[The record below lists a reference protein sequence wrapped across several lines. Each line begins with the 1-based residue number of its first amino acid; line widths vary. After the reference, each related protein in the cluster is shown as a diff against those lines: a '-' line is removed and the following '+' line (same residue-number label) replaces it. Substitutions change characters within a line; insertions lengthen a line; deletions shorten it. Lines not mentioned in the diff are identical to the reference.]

1 MLKYSDGDHTMNQF
15 TSISKDVLQAEL
27 NRLQAELE
35 TLLTEAETKQTPIA
49 LEALA
54 PPLRRMHWAASF
66 LGAADWAD
74 LAAGGAEFV
83 TRIRDKDDPWSSEYT
98 DTLSGLMQCTR
109 DFNTPRQ
116 LMPLAPEPK
125 QPVPADKLLSFFRS
139 RRISIER
146 TSACRE
152 LSVEHDESFDYAV
165 KIPLFAKQQ
174 HRNERHLSLV
184 FLDLA
189 RQSLSLP
196 ELTALFEEN
205 RGSLDILLHGPL
217 TLPPKESRPEG
228 DELPYFL
235 LLDTLG
241 IAEEWLSA
249 NAVQGRVLNV
259 LKAPHSP
266 GPSKPEAAR
275 SAAEPAE
282 PSADQRASS
291 PAEPEAARSAAE
303 PAEPSPGRSAAAP
316 AAAGIP
322 DSAVNTPPAAPK
334 TGRQTRGRR
343 KTSRSD
349 DSRVR
354 FSVGFK
360 LILIVSTIII
370 VSMSSLSIVGLIF
383 FRREIRNRVEETNI
397 TLSRMVAR
405 QAENEILHLTDSAN
419 LLFQLGSAEGG
430 SQALVDDFFF
440 NSQSLIYVG
449 ILGTDYGFT
458 NRNWFRANRIF
469 DENAVV
475 RSILGARS
483 PDLERARDNQT
494 VIINVSPLIPNL
506 ETPLTALSIPFLLG
520 TSQEALVILADVGS
534 SLAES
539 VRLQEGYTT
548 TMIINSEGEVLA
560 HPDFS
565 RVFGG
570 ESLRDS
576 PVFAK
581 MYAQGTPT
589 GRILFTDESGDKP
602 ASAIGSFALIP
613 LGNLGVVSTV
623 LENDAFRVVNRVQI
637 LNLTLLGTILSLAV
651 LGVFLFSQSLSSPL
665 KKLTLA
671 TRQIKARNYNIA
683 IQPRTS
689 DELGQLTRN
698 FISMIPELE
707 KVDRLQERTSKFVNP
722 QVARMIAEDSLP
734 DHAETKDVTV
744 FFSDVR
750 GFTAM
755 SESMADP
762 QLVLNNLSEYFQAMV
777 PCVEQTLGTVDK
789 FIGDAIMAVWGSM
802 SDLEN
807 NAEAAVN
814 GALMMRSALMDF
826 NADRGT
832 LKSPIFR
839 IGCGL
844 NSGPITVGM
853 MGGGTAKEEWAHMG
867 DTVNLA
873 SRIEAL
879 NKTMGTDILI
889 SESTAN
895 RVKSLFDLVP
905 MNAMRVK
912 GKSKP
917 QRIYAVLGRMDDD
930 ERPRSLEEVRRMLGI
945 SGDFSGPAG
954 SGSHEAKFDIID
966 P

>member
-1 MLKYSDGDHTMNQF
+1 MNQF
-15 TSISKDVLQAEL
+15 TSINENMLRAEL

-35 TLLTEAETKQTPIA
+35 TLFTEAETKQTPSA
-49 LEALA
+49 PAALA

-83 TRIRDKDDPWSSEYT
+83 TRLRDKTDPLPSEYA
-98 DTLSGLMQCTR
+98 DILSSLVRCTR
-109 DFNTPRQ
+109 DFSAARSENPLTGRGVPR
-116 LMPLAPEPK
+116 APELKP
-125 QPVPADKLLSFFRS
+125 PVPADKLLSFFRS

-152 LSVEHDESFDYAV
+152 LSVEPDESFDYAV
-165 KIPLFAKQQ
+165 KIPLFARQQ
-174 HRNERHLSLV
+174 HRDERYLSLV
-184 FLDLA
+184 FLELG
-189 RQSLSLP
+189 RQTLSLP

-217 TLPPKESRPEG
+217 AVPPRESPRDG

-259 LKAPHSP
+259 LKAPDSP
-266 GPSKPEAAR
+266 GP
-275 SAAEPAE
+275 AEPPPGPSSAE
-282 PSADQRASS
+282 PSAD
-291 PAEPEAARSAAE
+291 PAEPEAAQRAADPAAPPPGRRAAAPPAAGVSDSAAE
-303 PAEPSPGRSAAAP
+303 AL
-316 AAAGIP
+316 
-322 DSAVNTPPAAPK
+322 PAAPK
-334 TGRQTRGRR
+334 TRRQPPGRR
-343 KTSRSD
+343 KNPRSD
-349 DSRVR
+349 DSRVK

-397 TLSRMVAR
+397 TLSKMVAR

-419 LLFQLGSAEGG
+419 LLFQVGSGEGG

-469 DENAVV
+469 DETAVV
-475 RSILGARS
+475 RSILGARG

-494 VIINVSPLIPNL
+494 VIVNVSPLIPNL
-506 ETPLTALSIPFLLG
+506 ETPLMALSIPFLLG

-548 TMIINSEGEVLA
+548 TMIINPEGEVLA

-671 TRQIKARNYNIA
+671 TRQIKARNYQIA

-707 KVDRLQERTSKFVNP
+707 KVDRLQERTSRFVNP

-777 PCVEQTLGTVDK
+777 PCVEETLGTVDK

-807 NAEAAVN
+807 NAQAAIN

-879 NKTMGTDILI
+879 NKPMGTDILI

-895 RVKSLFDLVP
+895 RVKGLFDLVP
-905 MNAMRVK
+905 MNVIRVK

-917 QRIYAVLGRMDDD
+917 QQLYAVLGRMDDD
-930 ERPRSLEEVRRMLGI
+930 ERPRSLEEMRSMLGI
-945 SGDFSGPAG
+945 SGDFSGPPG
-954 SGSHEAKFDIID
+954 SGSHEAKFEIID
-966 P
+966 S

>member
-1 MLKYSDGDHTMNQF
+1 MLNYSDGDHTMNQF
-15 TSISKDVLQAEL
+15 TSISEDVLRAEL

-35 TLLTEAETKQTPIA
+35 TLLTEAETKQTPSA

-83 TRIRDKDDPWSSEYT
+83 TRLRDKNDPWSSEYT
-98 DTLSGLMQCTR
+98 DTLSGLMRCTR
-109 DFNTPRQ
+109 DFNAARQ
-116 LMPLAPEPK
+116 LMPRAPEPRR
-125 QPVPADKLLSFFRS
+125 PVPADKLLSFFRS

-266 GPSKPEAAR
+266 GP
-275 SAAEPAE
+275 
-282 PSADQRASS
+282 
-291 PAEPEAARSAAE
+291 
-303 PAEPSPGRSAAAP
+303 AEPSPGRRAAAP

-322 DSAVNTPPAAPK
+322 DSTVNTPPAAPK
-334 TGRQTRGRR
+334 TGRQTRERR

-360 LILIVSTIII
+360 LILIVSAIII

-879 NKTMGTDILI
+879 NKPMGTDILI

-895 RVKSLFDLVP
+895 RVKGLFDLVS
-905 MNAMRVK
+905 MNAMKVK

-930 ERPRSLEEVRRMLGI
+930 ERPRSLEEMRRMLGI

-954 SGSHEAKFDIID
+954 SGSHEAKFEIID

>member
-35 TLLTEAETKQTPIA
+35 TLLTEAETKQTPSA

-83 TRIRDKDDPWSSEYT
+83 TRLRDKDDPWSSEYT

-109 DFNTPRQ
+109 DFNTARQ

-125 QPVPADKLLSFFRS
+125 HPVPADKLLSFFRS
-139 RRISIER
+139 LRISIER

-266 GPSKPEAAR
+266 GPSA
-275 SAAEPAE
+275 
-282 PSADQRASS
+282 
-291 PAEPEAARSAAE
+291 
-303 PAEPSPGRSAAAP
+303 PSPGRRAGAP
-316 AAAGIP
+316 VAAGIS

-570 ESLRDS
+570 ETLRDS

-879 NKTMGTDILI
+879 NKPMGTDILI

-905 MNAMRVK
+905 MNAMKVK

-945 SGDFSGPAG
+945 SGDFSGPSG

>member
-1 MLKYSDGDHTMNQF
+1 MLNYFDGDHTMNQF
-15 TSISKDVLQAEL
+15 TSISEDVLRAEL

-35 TLLTEAETKQTPIA
+35 TLLTEAETKQTPSA

-83 TRIRDKDDPWSSEYT
+83 TRLRDKNDPWSSEYT

-109 DFNTPRQ
+109 DFNAAGQ
-116 LMPLAPEPK
+116 LMPRAPEPRR
-125 QPVPADKLLSFFRS
+125 PVPADKLLSFFRS

-152 LSVEHDESFDYAV
+152 LSVEPDEFFDYAV

-259 LKAPHSP
+259 LKAPDSP
-266 GPSKPEAAR
+266 GS
-275 SAAEPAE
+275 
-282 PSADQRASS
+282 
-291 PAEPEAARSAAE
+291 
-303 PAEPSPGRSAAAP
+303 AEPSPGRSAADP

-322 DSAVNTPPAAPK
+322 DSTVNTPPAAPK

-349 DSRVR
+349 DPRVR

-879 NKTMGTDILI
+879 NKPMGTDILI

-895 RVKSLFDLVP
+895 RVKGLFDLVS
-905 MNAMRVK
+905 MNAMKVK

-930 ERPRSLEEVRRMLGI
+930 ERPRSLEEMRRMLGI

-954 SGSHEAKFDIID
+954 SGSHEAKFEIID

>member
-1 MLKYSDGDHTMNQF
+1 MLNYSDGDHTMNQF
-15 TSISKDVLQAEL
+15 TSISEDVLRAEL

-35 TLLTEAETKQTPIA
+35 TLLTEAETKQTPSA

-83 TRIRDKDDPWSSEYT
+83 TRLRDKNDPWSSEYT
-98 DTLSGLMQCTR
+98 DTLSGLMRCTR
-109 DFNTPRQ
+109 DFNAARQ
-116 LMPLAPEPK
+116 LMPRAPEPRR
-125 QPVPADKLLSFFRS
+125 PVPADKLLSFFRS

-266 GPSKPEAAR
+266 GP
-275 SAAEPAE
+275 
-282 PSADQRASS
+282 
-291 PAEPEAARSAAE
+291 
-303 PAEPSPGRSAAAP
+303 AEPSPGRRAAAP

-322 DSAVNTPPAAPK
+322 DSTVNTPPAAPK
-334 TGRQTRGRR
+334 TGRQTRERR

-879 NKTMGTDILI
+879 NKPMGTDILI

-895 RVKSLFDLVP
+895 RVKGLFDLVS
-905 MNAMRVK
+905 MNAMKVK

-930 ERPRSLEEVRRMLGI
+930 ERPRSLEEMRRMLGI

-954 SGSHEAKFDIID
+954 SGSHEAKFEIID